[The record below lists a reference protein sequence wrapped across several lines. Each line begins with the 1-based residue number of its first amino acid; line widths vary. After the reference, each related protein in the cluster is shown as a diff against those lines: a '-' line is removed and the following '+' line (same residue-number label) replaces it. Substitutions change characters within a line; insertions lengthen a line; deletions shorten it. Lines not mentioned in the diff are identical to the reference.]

1 MSRDGKYDT
10 YIIDGDYDAHLD
22 SYPLGYPQSRMLRF
36 TMYSAEWFRWS
47 DAPVARTP
55 YPPDRHI

>member
-22 SYPLGYPQSRMLRF
+22 SYPLGYPKV
-36 TMYSAEWFRWS
+36 EC
-47 DAPVARTP
+47 
-55 YPPDRHI
+55 